1 MTRIPRLLAPL
12 CVATAFAAL
21 APSAQAVLA
30 VSTVNFPSSGTP
42 QTTVSITDPGPS
54 SPTVHLTVTPADPS
68 KLAATKVFLGP
79 NGRTS
84 PEIAVGTDGVHD
96 ARYADGFDG
105 DQLSTASCAVYDSD
119 IVDAPVTVSG
129 SSYSADLPKGVDISR
144 TSIGVDV
151 GIVGLNA
158 SCTRSGGYHGLT
170 IDFLAD
176 NQDIDGFSW
185 QAAAAPVVTATGGR
199 RQVTLDFAREPG
211 TTYDIYRVVDGVRQS
226 TPFFGNINY
235 DGGAH
240 EVVLGVDADGNSLD
254 PGTSYA
260 FQVVATRNFS
270 DDNDNQPTSP
280 FSATATATTAA
291 VQVLHYTAGPA
302 ASTTSTTAEFAWS
315 IDAAAPG
322 DTPDCYL
329 DITETSGTYVP
340 CGPTGAAISGLGVG
354 SHTLTVYPAYGEA
367 AYPYTWV
374 VTAPAAAPA
383 PVVTP
388 APHVVA
394 PIVTKDPSDT
404 DGDGIKNTWL
414 VGGKPA
420 AAPARPTAHVT
431 SSAVKLTLPRAP
443 KGAKKVR
450 VYRADG
456 KGGYK
461 LVKTVSAKGGSFTDK
476 SVKSGHTYKYKTVAV
491 NAKGQQ
497 GKASSAVKAV
507 VKKKKTTKK

>member
-12 CVATAFAAL
+12 SVATAFAAL
-21 APSAQAVLA
+21 ASSAQAG
-30 VSTVNFPSSGTP
+30 STVNFPSSGTP
-42 QTTVSITDPGPS
+42 QTTVSITDPGAS
-54 SPTVHLTVTPADPS
+54 SPTVHLTVTPADS
-68 KLAATKVFLGP
+68 SQLADTKVFLGS
-79 NGRTS
+79 NAQNS

-105 DQLSTASCAVYDSD
+105 DELSTDSCAVYDSD
-119 IVDAPVTVSG
+119 IVDAPVTVSE
-129 SSYSADLPKGVDISR
+129 SSYSADLPKGVDIWR
-144 TSIGVDV
+144 TSISVGV
-151 GIVGLNA
+151 GIAGLDA
-158 SCTRSGGYHGLT
+158 SCQNGGYHGLT
-170 IDFLAD
+170 IDFLND
-176 NQDIDGFSW
+176 HQDIDGFSW

-226 TPFFGNINY
+226 TPFFANINY
-235 DGGAH
+235 DGDAH
-240 EVVLGVDADGNSLD
+240 EVVLDADADGNSLE

-260 FQVVATRNFS
+260 FQVVATRDF
-270 DDNDNQPTSP
+270 DDANHDRPTSP

-329 DITETSGTYVP
+329 DVTEISGSYVP

-354 SHTLTVYPAYGEA
+354 SHTLTVYPADGEA
-367 AYPYTWV
+367 AYPYTWI

-420 AAPARPTAHVT
+420 AAPARPMAHIT
-431 SSAVKLTLPRAP
+431 SSAVKLTLPKAP

-450 VYRADG
+450 IYRADG

-476 SVKSGHTYKYKTVAV
+476 SVKAGHTYKYKTVAV